1 MGLLLGSGIGEAVG
15 IVGESGFWGL
25 LGLLGSV
32 GRVGVWVLLAI
43 RDKSVRNGNVLLIFV
58 L

>member
-1 MGLLLGSGIGEAVG
+1 MGLLLESGIGEAVG

-25 LGLLGSV
+25 LGLLGKV
-32 GRVGVWVLLAI
+32 GLLGLWGLLAI
-43 RDKSVRNGNVLLIFV
+43 KDKNVRNGNVLLIFV

>member
-1 MGLLLGSGIGEAVG
+1 MGLVLGSGIGEAVG

-25 LGLLGSV
+25 LGLLG
-32 GRVGVWVLLAI
+32 RVGLLGLWGLLAI
-43 RDKSVRNGNVLLIFV
+43 KDKSVRNRNVLLIFV